1 MFYDKDLET
10 QETLITR
17 TENVPRKQL
26 FTAFSNTELEGL
38 HEILKQLFWNKWKAV
53 LYIELTWEKFD
64 LKSYG
69 IQNIIGAYNRNRI
82 IWSL

>member
-38 HEILKQLFWNKWKAV
+38 HEILKQRF
-53 LYIELTWEKFD
+53 
-64 LKSYG
+64 
-69 IQNIIGAYNRNRI
+69 
-82 IWSL
+82 